1 MSPHLPSPRPGTA
14 EPPPPPAGGPRGR
27 VAPLGR
33 RIAVVTIAAA
43 GGLLVLAGTAF
54 AHVTTDPGT
63 ASQGGSAKVA
73 FRTPNEEDAAATVK
87 LEVSFP
93 TDHPVPSVLVQPIP
107 GWTAT
112 VEKTNLA
119 TPIKTD
125 DGQVTQAVSKITWS
139 GGQIAPGQFEDFDV
153 SLESLPSDTDQLVF
167 KAVQTYS
174 NGDVVRWIDLTQAG
188 QPEPD
193 HPAPVLTLTAAS
205 GSDSTAAAGASDSSG
220 GNAAAAASSSSSDGT
235 ARGLAA
241 AGLAV
246 SVLALIGV
254 ALLLLR
260 GRRSTS

>member
-174 NGDVVRWIDLTQAG
+174 NGDVVRWIDLTPPG
-188 QPEPD
+188 GPEPE
-193 HPAPVLTLTAAS
+193 HPAPTLALTKGDDSAAPAATIAAPGPGPSSAGTAALTLAII
-205 GSDSTAAAGASDSSG
+205 GAVLG
-220 GNAAAAASSSSSDGT
+220 LVGAVLG
-235 ARGLAA
+235 GLA
-241 AGLAV
+241 
-246 SVLALIGV
+246 
-254 ALLLLR
+254 LR
-260 GRRSTS
+260 RRGTG